1 MTKFEG
7 LTFAE
12 LHAMTGSE
20 LEQYAERGE
29 TSRCSLSREV
39 VRQLHLGEGWA
50 CDIEYRSEFGGDAPV
65 NVRLTLKCQ
74 PAVTL
79 CLSSSSDDV
88 PYWRMCLPFD
98 GGTSVAW
105 LYCAETFDP
114 RTIYYTLQRI
124 ETLTASGITTPE
136 KLGVA
141 LRQAGGAV

>member
-1 MTKFEG
+1 MKRNG
-7 LTFAE
+7 KLTFAKV
-12 LHAMTGSE
+12 HAMTGSE

-29 TSRCSLSREV
+29 ADRSDLSRAV
-39 VRQLHLGEGWA
+39 IHHLHLSDSWGCDSEYA
-50 CDIEYRSEFGGDAPV
+50 CEFGGGAPV

-79 CLSSSSDDV
+79 CLSSPSDDV

-124 ETLTASGITTPE
+124 ETLTTSGITTPE
-136 KLGVA
+136 KLAVA